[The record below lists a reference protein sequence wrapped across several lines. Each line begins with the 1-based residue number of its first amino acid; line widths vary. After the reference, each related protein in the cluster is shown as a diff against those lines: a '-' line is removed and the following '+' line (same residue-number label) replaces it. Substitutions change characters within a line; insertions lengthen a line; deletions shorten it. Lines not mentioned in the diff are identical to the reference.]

1 MVTREDLQHRLWPGD
16 VFVDFENSLNTAIAR
31 LREALNDSADR
42 PRYIETLPR
51 LGYRFI
57 ASVTATAASPEPP
70 ATPAPKARL
79 AVLPFVNSSS
89 DPSQEYFSDAM
100 TDEIITELSALAPS
114 ELAVIARTTAMH
126 YKGTRKDVS
135 RIARELLVDYLVE
148 GSARRTDECVA
159 VTIQLIRASDQTHLF
174 GRRYEAHAGDMFE
187 LHRSIAQALGE
198 EIGVVASAQDRSSE
212 PSARPR
218 IVRKPT
224 NDLVAYN
231 YYIQARYHFER
242 GEPPASW
249 VKARDFL
256 ERAIARD
263 PQFALAHDV
272 LAELWYLLGFFAFLA
287 PKEALVVGLPHA
299 LRAVA
304 ADNTLAEA
312 HALLA
317 QYKKQLDYDWAE
329 VQREMAIALELNPLS
344 PVVRLRH
351 AHDRA
356 DAARPT

>member
-1 MVTREDLQHRLWPGD
+1 
-16 VFVDFENSLNTAIAR
+16 
-31 LREALNDSADR
+31 
-42 PRYIETLPR
+42 
-51 LGYRFI
+51 
-57 ASVTATAASPEPP
+57 
-70 ATPAPKARL
+70 
-79 AVLPFVNSSS
+79 
-89 DPSQEYFSDAM
+89 
-100 TDEIITELSALAPS
+100 
-114 ELAVIARTTAMH
+114 
-126 YKGTRKDVS
+126 
-135 RIARELLVDYLVE
+135 
-148 GSARRTDECVA
+148 
-159 VTIQLIRASDQTHLF
+159 
-174 GRRYEAHAGDMFE
+174 MFE
-187 LHRSIAQALGE
+187 MQRSIARALGE
-198 EIGVVASAQDRSSE
+198 AIGVVASAQDRSSE
-212 PSARPR
+212 PSAGPR
-218 IVRKPT
+218 VVRKPT

-249 VKARDFL
+249 AKARDFL

-287 PKEALVVGLPHA
+287 PKEALVVGLPDA

-329 VQREMAIALELNPLS
+329 VHREMAIALELNPLS

-351 AHDRA
+351 ALTELMPLGRLDEAIAQLELALELDPMALFPRMWLVVMFWLSRQDQRGIEQAELLLEIEPKHFVAHLTMGTVCREARMFDEATAALRKAAELSGGSPLILGWLGLALAESGNTA
-356 DAARPT
+356 DARALLQRLRGMPPNVFVPPTSIAWIHIGLGEIDEFFEWMGRAIDARDHMLMPIKSYPFLDPIRDDARYVDLLRRMNLT